1 MITMSVVKFEL
12 KPLKKK
18 KPRRYRTGSKYDPI
32 LDAFLEGK
40 DSLVE
45 VSVEGK
51 DANYLRMQLN
61 KRIKARKLGIKVSAV
76 NNVCYLARAQQIEKE
91 RE

>member
-1 MITMSVVKFEL
+1 MIAMSDVKFEL
-12 KPLKKK
+12 KPVKK
-18 KPRRYRTGSKYDPI
+18 KPRRYRAVSKYDPI

-45 VSVEGK
+45 VSVEGR

-61 KRIKARKLGIKVSAV
+61 KRIEARGLEGVQVSTV
-76 NNVCYLARAQQIEKE
+76 NDICYLEKE
-91 RE
+91 

>member
-1 MITMSVVKFEL
+1 MIAMSEVKFEF
-12 KPLKKK
+12 KPVKK

-32 LDAFLEGK
+32 LDAFMEGK

-45 VSVEGK
+45 VSVEGR

-61 KRIKARKLGIKVSAV
+61 KRIKAKGLDGVRVSAV
-76 NNVCYLARAQQIEKE
+76 NDVCYLEK
-91 RE
+91 

>member
-1 MITMSVVKFEL
+1 MSDVKFDL
-12 KPLKKK
+12 KPVKK

-32 LDAFLEGK
+32 LDAFMEGK

-45 VSVEGK
+45 VSVGGR

-61 KRIKARKLGIKVSAV
+61 KRIKARGLVGVQVSAV
-76 NNVCYLARAQQIEKE
+76 NDVCYLEKE
-91 RE
+91 